1 MKKSHNDTENDKN
14 LKFSNFQ
21 RFYAFFSK
29 FLTDFMD
36 WNGKTGQQGKNVLLV
51 GFYEEFIVVSFTE
64 KVSN

>member
-1 MKKSHNDTENDKN
+1 MTKI
-14 LKFSNFQ
+14 SNFPTFKGFM
-21 RFYAFFSK
+21 RFFSK

-64 KVSN
+64 RVSN